1 VARGLPS
8 ADSPP
13 ALQGGFTATE
23 VTGLDYGSGIE
34 LRDTRGALRSVDRF
48 PGKVVVVFF
57 GFASCP
63 DVCPTTLTRLAN
75 IRRQLGPVGQDLQV
89 VLVTVDPERDVAARL
104 DAYLAPFDPTFL
116 ALRPEPAQLPAVLKS
131 FRAVAEKFPMP
142 GTDEYM
148 MGHSTALYIYDRRG
162 RLRLIGSINQPDQAL
177 LKDLSRLLRD

>member
-1 VARGLPS
+1 
-8 ADSPP
+8 
-13 ALQGGFTATE
+13 LQGGFAATE

-34 LRDTRGALRSVDRF
+34 LRDTRGALRRVDRF

-75 IRRQLGPVGQDLQV
+75 IRRQLGPVGKDLQV
-89 VLVTVDPERDVAARL
+89 LFITVDPERDVAERL
-104 DAYLAPFDPTFL
+104 EAYLAPFDPTFI
-116 ALRPEPAQLPAVLKS
+116 ALRPDPAQLPNVLKS
-131 FRAVAEKFPMP
+131 FRAIAEKIPMP

-148 MGHSTALYIYDRRG
+148 MDHSSVQYVYDRRG
-162 RLRLIGSINQPDQAL
+162 QLRLIAANDLDDQSL